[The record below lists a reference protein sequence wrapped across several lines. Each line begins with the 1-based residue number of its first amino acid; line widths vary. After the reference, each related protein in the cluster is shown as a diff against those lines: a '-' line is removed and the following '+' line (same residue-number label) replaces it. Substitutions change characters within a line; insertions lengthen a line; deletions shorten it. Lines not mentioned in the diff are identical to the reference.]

1 MEINYNIVM
10 LYKSVQNVIEIE
22 FLGTESIIPNKDL
35 ANDREVRDQE
45 VRSSVR
51 MRESDIGKYLIM

>member
-1 MEINYNIVM
+1 M
-10 LYKSVQNVIEIE
+10 QNVIEIE

-45 VRSSVR
+45 VSFKRKDEGIIH
-51 MRESDIGKYLIM
+51 REVPHNVAYFSETVS

>member
-1 MEINYNIVM
+1 M
-10 LYKSVQNVIEIE
+10 QNVIEIE
-22 FLGTESIIPNKDL
+22 FSGTESIIPNKDL